1 LIHENGRAIKADD
14 GATELF
20 DCVADVREL
29 SFRELAGVCV
39 EHCYLLLSR
48 VRIAS
53 HQDHELGLLFRDAVG
68 LGPAETT
75 SNVGPFS

>member
-1 LIHENGRAIKADD
+1 VPGVAAI
-14 GATELF
+14 G
-20 DCVADVREL
+20 
-29 SFRELAGVCV
+29 V

-53 HQDHELGLLFRDAVG
+53 HQDHELGLLFPDAVG
-68 LGPAETT
+68 LAPAETT